1 MNNSIALPLFNQKTD
16 KADRVTSVPLY
27 SVRLVREASISYVHA
42 PISSSSSAYDFFCKI
57 GLPDKASEEF
67 LCLYLNTKNKI
78 IGVEMISRGTLN
90 ASLVHPREVFKG
102 ALLANANS
110 IMLAHNHPSGDPT
123 PSEPDRN
130 VTDLLVR
137 SGKILDVPVLDHL
150 VVADTDYYSFREAGQ
165 I

>member
-1 MNNSIALPLFNQKTD
+1 MNNNLTLPLFTEKEKT
-16 KADRVTSVPLY
+16 TSVPLY
-27 SVRLVREASISYVHA
+27 SVRLVRESSITFMHPAIKSA
-42 PISSSSSAYDFFCKI
+42 DIAYDFLCNI

-67 LCLYLNTKNKI
+67 YALYLNTKNQI

-110 IMLAHNHPSGDPT
+110 IMVAHNHPSGNT
-123 PSEPDRN
+123 EPSNADIK
-130 VTDLLVR
+130 VTELLVKA
-137 SGKILDVPVLDHL
+137 GELLDVQVLDHL
-150 VVADTDYYSFREAGQ
+150 VVGDKGYYSFRERGL